1 MRENRYLRDRMIGRD
16 RARGG
21 RGDGRN
27 PYGSRGGYVS
37 SSRRGRDRMMSRD
50 MEQDMAR
57 GGRGRDRADYGD
69 YEGDMAMSY
78 QYPRD
83 ERRGGR
89 GRDRADYAD
98 YNDYNYDYADYEM
111 DYADMDEEYKEDLE
125 KLCHKLKKKDRFKL
139 TKEDI
144 IKKAK
149 QMGVS
154 FEDFDELEFLTV
166 YYMMMSD
173 FPNVANDAHQY
184 LAMAKDWLMDDDIEV
199 SPSEKLSIYFY
210 KIIKGE

>member
-1 MRENRYLRDRMIGRD
+1 MRENRYLRDRMIGRS
-16 RARGG
+16 R
-21 RGDGRN
+21 DGRN
-27 PYGSRGGYVS
+27 PYGSRGGYVT

-57 GGRGRDRADYGD
+57 GRDSEMDYARNRDRANYHDVEQAMYG
-69 YEGDMAMSY
+69 
-78 QYPRD
+78 RD

-98 YNDYNYDYADYEM
+98 YGDYNDYGDYEM
-111 DYADMDEEYKEDLE
+111 DYAEMDEEYKEDLE

-149 QMGVS
+149 QMGVT

-173 FPNVANDAHQY
+173 YPNVANDAHQY